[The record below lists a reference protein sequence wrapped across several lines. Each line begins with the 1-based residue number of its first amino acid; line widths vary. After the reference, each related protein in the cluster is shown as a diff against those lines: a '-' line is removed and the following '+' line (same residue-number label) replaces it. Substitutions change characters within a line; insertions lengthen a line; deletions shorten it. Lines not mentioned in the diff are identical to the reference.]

1 MIEVT
6 EIKKEITR
14 TERKQATVESLRTAE
29 LALRQSF
36 DGLWWAIEQA
46 HQAGN
51 QLLASVLDARLS
63 EMKRTAQ
70 MIGTS
75 VLDIEGHI
83 KVP

>member
-6 EIKKEITR
+6 EVKQEPTR
-14 TERKQATVESLRTAE
+14 AERKQVAVESLRTAE

-46 HQAGN
+46 HAGGDTM
-51 QLLASVLDARLS
+51 LASVLDARLS
-63 EMKRTAQ
+63 EMKRAAQ
-70 MIGTS
+70 MVGTS
-75 VLDIEGHI
+75 AIDVEMHI